1 MIEQRTEGL
10 FCEPGNFY
18 IDPVRTCKNAFI
30 THAHADH
37 ARPGMDN
44 YFCTPETAE
53 IIRHRIDKNLSIK
66 EIKYHQRIK
75 FNQVYVTFYPAG
87 HVLGSA
93 QILIEYKDNR
103 TIITGDYKRQ
113 PDSTC
118 KAFEP
123 VQCNTFISEAT
134 FANPKFK
141 WGSFDEEIK
150 NIHKWFSEN
159 KKKRIN
165 SILFGYSLGKS
176 QRLINALKQKY
187 KITIFAHN
195 AIRSINKIYAKFGI
209 TNLETKTISTKSG
222 FKDGIIVMPPGA
234 RKSKILA
241 NIYPYKTA
249 FCSGWISGK
258 HRDYDHGFKIS
269 DHADWNDLIKTIEE
283 SGAKEVILI
292 HGAGPI
298 LRKYL
303 NSKGIIVSNYTKTN
317 KEDKSVQL
325 SMFNE

>member
-1 MIEQRTEGL
+1 
-10 FCEPGNFY
+10 
-18 IDPVRTCKNAFI
+18 
-30 THAHADH
+30 
-37 ARPGMDN
+37 MDN

-195 AIRSINKIYAKFGI
+195 ATFSINKYMP
-209 TNLETKTISTKSG
+209 NWDNKS
-222 FKDGIIVMPPGA
+222 
-234 RKSKILA
+234 
-241 NIYPYKTA
+241 
-249 FCSGWISGK
+249 
-258 HRDYDHGFKIS
+258 
-269 DHADWNDLIKTIEE
+269 
-283 SGAKEVILI
+283 
-292 HGAGPI
+292 
-298 LRKYL
+298 
-303 NSKGIIVSNYTKTN
+303 
-317 KEDKSVQL
+317 
-325 SMFNE
+325 

>member
-176 QRLINALKQKY
+176 QRLINALKQNIKLLFLL
-187 KITIFAHN
+187 I
-195 AIRSINKIYAKFGI
+195 
-209 TNLETKTISTKSG
+209 
-222 FKDGIIVMPPGA
+222 MP
-234 RKSKILA
+234 
-241 NIYPYKTA
+241 Y
-249 FCSGWISGK
+249 
-258 HRDYDHGFKIS
+258 
-269 DHADWNDLIKTIEE
+269 
-283 SGAKEVILI
+283 EV
-292 HGAGPI
+292 
-298 LRKYL
+298 
-303 NSKGIIVSNYTKTN
+303 
-317 KEDKSVQL
+317 
-325 SMFNE
+325 

>member
-75 FNQVYVTFYPAG
+75 FNQVYVTFYPTG

-118 KAFEP
+118 K
-123 VQCNTFISEAT
+123 
-134 FANPKFK
+134 
-141 WGSFDEEIK
+141 SF
-150 NIHKWFSEN
+150 
-159 KKKRIN
+159 
-165 SILFGYSLGKS
+165 
-176 QRLINALKQKY
+176 
-187 KITIFAHN
+187 
-195 AIRSINKIYAKFGI
+195 
-209 TNLETKTISTKSG
+209 
-222 FKDGIIVMPPGA
+222 
-234 RKSKILA
+234 
-241 NIYPYKTA
+241 
-249 FCSGWISGK
+249 
-258 HRDYDHGFKIS
+258 
-269 DHADWNDLIKTIEE
+269 
-283 SGAKEVILI
+283 
-292 HGAGPI
+292 
-298 LRKYL
+298 
-303 NSKGIIVSNYTKTN
+303 
-317 KEDKSVQL
+317 
-325 SMFNE
+325 

>member
-1 MIEQRTEGL
+1 MIEQRIEGL
-10 FCEPGNFY
+10 FCEPGDFY

-269 DHADWNDLIKTIEE
+269 DHADWHDLIKTIEE